1 MTELIITEKPSSS
14 KKVAEALADG
24 KPTKKAVKGVPYYE
38 LTHNGKDILVGSAV
52 GHLFGL
58 AEKKKS
64 KGFAYP
70 VFDIQWTPSYEV
82 GKGSGFTRKY
92 VDVLKKLA
100 KQADKFTVATDYDVE
115 GEVIGL
121 NVVRYICKKKDAR
134 RMKFST
140 LTKEDLVEAYEKA
153 FAHLDWPQAEAG
165 ETRHFLDYY
174 YGINLS
180 RALTKAIKSA
190 GMFKILSTG
199 RVQGPALK
207 IVVEREREIAKF
219 KPVPYWQIELQS
231 DDLIAWHVEDKFWE
245 KDAADAV
252 MEKVAGATEA
262 IVASLDRK
270 QFKQSPPTPFDLT
283 SLQTEA
289 YRCFGI
295 KPKATL
301 ELAQELYTNG
311 WISYP
316 RTSSQQL
323 SEKLGFAKILKE
335 LAKQPEYKEL
345 IDILLTKDKL
355 APNNGK
361 KTDPAHPAIYPTGVK
376 PKKLEDK
383 QAKVYDLIVKR
394 FFATFG
400 DPAVRETMTIKLD
413 VKEELFGAK
422 GTRTVTP
429 NWHVYYQPYVK
440 LSEEELP
447 PLKEQEKVPIKD
459 IVLHADQTKP
469 PKRYTPASLIKELEK
484 RGLGTKATRAEIVD
498 TLQKRNYATGEAIQV
513 TELGMQTLEI
523 LEKHSPRILDEELTK
538 HFEEDME
545 AIREGKKKQEQI
557 LEEAREVLE
566 ELLTEFKE
574 KEKEIGE
581 DLKKTFTETRAA
593 LTTVGKCPSCE
604 KGMLVLR
611 TGKYGRFIACDQHP
625 DCTATFKVPASG
637 LIEVTTNTCE
647 TCKYP
652 MIKMIRRGK
661 RPQEVCINLDCPS
674 KGAMTAEERPCD
686 KCGEGTMI
694 VRKSVYGAFLA
705 CNRFPKC
712 RNIARIS
719 AEGGEAKPAK
729 KAVKKKAKKKAKKT
743 TKKAAKKTTK
753 TKKASKK

>member
-1 MTELIITEKPSSS
+1 MTELIITEKPSAS

-24 KPTKKAVKGVPYYE
+24 KPVLKKVKGVAYYE
-38 LTHNGKDILVGSAV
+38 LTHKGKDILVGCAV

-70 VFDIQWTPSYEV
+70 VFDIEWVPTHTI
-82 GKGSGFTRKY
+82 GKGSAFTKKY
-92 VDVLKKLA
+92 VEVLRKLA
-100 KQADKFTVATDYDVE
+100 KDADSYVVATDYDVE

-121 NVVRYICKKKDAR
+121 NVVRYVCKSKDAH

-140 LTKEDLVEAYEKA
+140 LTKDDLIKSYEAA
-153 FAHLDWPQAEAG
+153 SPRLDWPQAEAG

-180 RALTKAIKSA
+180 RALTRAIKSA

-219 KPVPYWQIELQS
+219 KPTPYWQIELQGQK
-231 DDLIAWHVEDKFWE
+231 ITAWHEEDKFWE
-245 KDAADAV
+245 KKKADVVMKKVSGEKEAAV
-252 MEKVAGATEA
+252 KEVN
-262 IVASLDRK
+262 RK

-289 YRCFGI
+289 YRCFNI

-301 ELAQELYTNG
+301 EYAQELYTGG

-323 SEKLGFAKILKE
+323 PEALGFKKLLKD
-335 LAKQPEYKEL
+335 LAKQKEYKDL
-345 IDILLTKDKL
+345 ADMLLAKKSL
-355 APNNGK
+355 KPNNGK

-376 PKKLEDK
+376 PKKLD
-383 QAKVYDLIVKR
+383 AKPAKIYDLIVKR

-400 DPAVRETMTIKLD
+400 EAAVRETMTVHLG
-413 VKEELFGAK
+413 VKEEVFVAK
-422 GTRTVTP
+422 GTRTVSP
-429 NWHVYYQPYVK
+429 NWHVYYAPYVR
-440 LSEEELP
+440 LSEDELP
-447 PLKEQEKVPIKD
+447 PLKKDDAVKVKKI
-459 IVLHADQTKP
+459 ILHAEETKP

-498 TLQKRNYATGEAIQV
+498 TLQKRNYAHGEAITV

-523 LEKHSPRILDEELTK
+523 LEKHSPKILDEELTK
-538 HFEEDME
+538 HFEQDME
-545 AIREGKKKQEQI
+545 DIREGKKHQG
-557 LEEAREVLE
+557 EVLE
-566 ELLTEFKE
+566 EAKDVLTELLIEFKA

-593 LTTVGKCPSCE
+593 MTTVGKCPNCK
-604 KGMLVLR
+604 KGMLTLR
-611 TGKYGRFIACDQHP
+611 KGKYGRFIACDQHP
-625 DCTATFKVPASG
+625 DCETTFKVPASG
-637 LIEVTTNTCE
+637 LIEVTTNTCDE
-647 TCKYP
+647 CGYP
-652 MIKMIRRGK
+652 MIKMIRKGK
-661 RPQEVCINLDCPS
+661 RPQEVCINLDCPT
-674 KGAMTAEERPCD
+674 KGVTDVEETPCP
-686 KCGEGTMI
+686 KCKEGTMI

-712 RNIARIS
+712 RCIKKIPS
-719 AEGGEAKPAK
+719 KESSKKEAK
-729 KAVKKKAKKKAKKT
+729 
-743 TKKAAKKTTK
+743 
-753 TKKASKK
+753 SS